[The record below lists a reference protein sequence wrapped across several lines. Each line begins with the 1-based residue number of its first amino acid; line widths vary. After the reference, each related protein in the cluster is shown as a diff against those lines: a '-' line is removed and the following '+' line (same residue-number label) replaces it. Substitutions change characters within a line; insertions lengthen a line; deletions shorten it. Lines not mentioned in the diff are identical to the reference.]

1 MPTWY
6 IQIFPCGTTK
16 RTKNDFNT
24 IEARTYEKSTIG
36 IGFYGCIPIINN
48 DSMTQLDFMEE
59 SKFTPR
65 QKKYKTKVF
74 EYFVNEMKIGDT
86 VYLKKGK
93 QILYQATISSNYFYD
108 DSDYNED
115 DSTHNINSDNI
126 TNGWFWRHRRTI
138 SNITRISDI
147 NTSVMRQ
154 TIYKR

>member
-16 RTKNDFNT
+16 RTKNDFDT
-24 IEARTYEKSTIG
+24 IEARTLEKSTIG
-36 IGFYGCIPIINN
+36 INFADSTVTVINN
-48 DSMTQLDFMEE
+48 TLQSVTFDGTEART
-59 SKFTPR
+59 KR
-65 QKKYKTKVF
+65 QEQYRVRQF
-74 EYFVNEMKIGDT
+74 EYFVNEMQIGDT

-108 DSDYNED
+108 DTD
-115 DSTHNINSDNI
+115 DINNI

>member
-1 MPTWY
+1 MPNWY

-16 RTKNDFNT
+16 RTKNDFDT
-24 IEARTYEKSTIG
+24 IEARTLEKSTIG
-36 IGFYGCIPIINN
+36 INFGDSTVTIINN
-48 DSMTQLDFMEE
+48 TLQSVTFDGTEART
-59 SKFTPR
+59 KR
-65 QKKYKTKVF
+65 QEQYRIRQF
-74 EYFVNEMKIGDT
+74 EYFVNEMQIGDT

-108 DSDYNED
+108 DTD
-115 DSTHNINSDNI
+115 DINNI

-138 SNITRISDI
+138 SNITPISDI